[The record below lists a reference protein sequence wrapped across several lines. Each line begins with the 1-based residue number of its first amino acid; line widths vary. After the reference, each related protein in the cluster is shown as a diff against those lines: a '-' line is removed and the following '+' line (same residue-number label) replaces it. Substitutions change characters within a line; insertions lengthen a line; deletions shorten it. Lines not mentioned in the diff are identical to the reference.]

1 MEAKE
6 INISGQPT
14 LDPSVCKFVVDY
26 PILSDGSLICR
37 NSETAKGSPLL
48 ELLFDISGVR
58 EILVTGDTLT
68 IAKDGDE
75 PWPVIGKKVGE
86 AVRSAISSGKRLID
100 PDAKKKLPS
109 EEHIRRTIEKLFEA
123 EVNPAIASHGG
134 KVELADVNGTSVY
147 LRLGGGCQGCSSA
160 SVTLK
165 QGIEKAIRAAIPEVT
180 EIHDITDHAAGA
192 NPYYN

>member
-1 MEAKE
+1 MNSKE

-14 LDPSVCKFVVDY
+14 LDPFVCKFVVDY

-37 NSETAKGSPLL
+37 SSETAKGSPLL
-48 ELLFDISGVR
+48 ELLFEVSGVR
-58 EILVTGDTLT
+58 EILVSGNTLT

-75 PWPVIGKKVGE
+75 QWPVVGKKVG
-86 AVRSAISSGKRLID
+86 AAIRSAISSGNRLID
-100 PDAKKKLPS
+100 PDLKKKLPS
-109 EEHIRRTIEKLFEA
+109 EEHIRQTIEKLFET

-134 KVELADVNGTSVY
+134 KVELAEVKGSSVY

-165 QGIEKAIRAAIPEVT
+165 QGIEKAIRAAIPDVT